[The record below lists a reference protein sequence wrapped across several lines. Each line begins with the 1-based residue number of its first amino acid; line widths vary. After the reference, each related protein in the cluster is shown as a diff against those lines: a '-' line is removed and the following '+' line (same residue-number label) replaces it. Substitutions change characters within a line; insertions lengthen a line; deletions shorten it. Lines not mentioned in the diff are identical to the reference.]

1 MFNLGFMEMVVVGVL
16 ALIFIGPKQLPEI
29 ARVLGRMIKEFKSA
43 TSELSGGLLDIK
55 NELREPF
62 EDGMQAVNKI
72 RSDIVA
78 HAENAMNSVNE
89 TEKLDLHT
97 PEKDKSKEAFNPP
110 HTPDDKDSNDPE
122 KV

>member
-55 NELREPF
+55 NDLREPF

-78 HAENAMNSVNE
+78 HAENAINSVNE
-89 TEKLDLHT
+89 TEKLDLHSS
-97 PEKDKSKEAFNPP
+97 EQAKSKEAFNPP